1 MSERHYIQVVVP
13 VKLEW
18 FPWYWSET
26 ALEQGTRV
34 RVRLGRNVYTGFVLN
49 DGGQPDIDPKRIQPV
64 ISVESQ
70 LERISDEEIKLWRFI
85 ADYYLCTI
93 GEVFKAAYPAL
104 VTEVEGKKAR
114 TKIGAIAEAE
124 NGADGG
130 LALKKNDEEKTGQQ
144 KRQKSLKQG
153 CVGFPEEFA
162 GARKK
167 LDDDGKRAVT
177 EILDAFDDRKTV
189 LLQGVARQAIYDEL
203 TRRTLEAGRDVLVLS
218 PGAKRMSSTERRD
231 IARLLRSEKPVAV
244 RSSRTAVFL
253 PFHKLGLVIIDE
265 EQDITYKQESPAP
278 RYNARDVA
286 LMLAQLQ
293 GANVV
298 LGSAAP
304 SLESFYNV
312 SIGKY
317 QYVRLLAGRPHFSSA
332 TGQQPERT
340 GDQGMAL
347 PSDIADNTGTGCPSG
362 KSGAL
367 QQTGRTGKPG
377 AELPTDGNGNV
388 GPKAETSTEKDFL
401 LIDTDIE
408 KRKNGMVGELSR
420 VLIAEKEA
428 LEAARKKVLV
438 VNSWELG
445 NISKLKLDKYALVA
459 VLHFEFLFSRPDFR
473 ADEKAWQTLE
483 KLKSAV
489 KGRLVIQTANASH
502 PVFFGNVERMMEE
515 RKAVNLPPFTRQV
528 IAKGRNGEI
537 LMQACLPKDS
547 SLPQMKRRFL
557 EEASSMPGF
566 VCVDVDPA

>member
-1 MSERHYIQVVVP
+1 M
-13 VKLEW
+13 KLEW

-104 VTEVEGKKAR
+104 VTDVEGKKAR

-124 NGADGG
+124 NGAGG
-130 LALKKNDEEKTGQQ
+130 ELALKKNEEEKTGQQ
-144 KRQKSLKQG
+144 KRQKPLKQD

-162 GARKK
+162 GTQKK
-167 LDDDGKRAVT
+167 LDDDGKKAVT

-189 LLQGVARQAIYDEL
+189 LLQGVVRQTIYDEL

-286 LMLAQLQ
+286 LVLAQLQ

-317 QYVRLLAGRPHFSSA
+317 QYIRSYAVQPH
-332 TGQQPERT
+332 TGTGIRQQFGRT
-340 GDQGMAL
+340 GTGL
-347 PSDIADNTGTGCPSG
+347 TSSIADNTGKAEASRTACSTANQGTGLHDN
-362 KSGAL
+362 GAKNAGTWS
-367 QQTGRTGKPG
+367 QRVKPG
-377 AELPTDGNGNV
+377 AGLTSGGNV
-388 GPKAETSTEKDFL
+388 NAGQKAETSTEKDLL

-445 NISKLKLDKYALVA
+445 NISKMKLDKYALVA

-515 RKAVNLPPFTRQV
+515 RKAVNLPPFTRQI
-528 IAKGRNGEI
+528 IAKDRNGEI
-537 LMQACLPKDS
+537 LKQACLPKDS

>member
-13 VKLEW
+13 VKLDW

-104 VTEVEGKKAR
+104 VTDVEGKKAR
-114 TKIGAIAEAE
+114 TKIGVIAEAE
-124 NGADGG
+124 NGADGV
-130 LALKKNDEEKTGQQ
+130 LALKKNEEEKTGQQ

-167 LDDDGKRAVT
+167 LDDDGKKAVT

-286 LMLAQLQ
+286 LVLAQLQ

-304 SLESFYNV
+304 SLESFYNI

-317 QYVRLLAGRPHFSSA
+317 QYIMSLAKIVIIIYL
-332 TGQQPERT
+332 TT
-340 GDQGMAL
+340 
-347 PSDIADNTGTGCPSG
+347 I
-362 KSGAL
+362 
-367 QQTGRTGKPG
+367 
-377 AELPTDGNGNV
+377 
-388 GPKAETSTEKDFL
+388 
-401 LIDTDIE
+401 
-408 KRKNGMVGELSR
+408 
-420 VLIAEKEA
+420 
-428 LEAARKKVLV
+428 
-438 VNSWELG
+438 
-445 NISKLKLDKYALVA
+445 NILYY
-459 VLHFEFLFSRPDFR
+459 
-473 ADEKAWQTLE
+473 
-483 KLKSAV
+483 
-489 KGRLVIQTANASH
+489 
-502 PVFFGNVERMMEE
+502 
-515 RKAVNLPPFTRQV
+515 
-528 IAKGRNGEI
+528 
-537 LMQACLPKDS
+537 
-547 SLPQMKRRFL
+547 
-557 EEASSMPGF
+557 
-566 VCVDVDPA
+566 